1 MPSYRAPADAAG
13 LTDEQIRAVL
23 AAAMGY
29 DNRRPGDLN
38 VAAWREASQVG
49 RWTLGEAVEA
59 VHQHYATQ
67 TDFLMPGHVTQRIK
81 AARRTAPLP
90 AERQLPTAPPAEPE
104 RVRAAVAEIGARLG
118 WPERNTTA
126 SDPELSVVC
135 PHERC
140 RAGKH
145 RPCGYRLTRGAHAGE
160 WRPIRGYHPSRTK
173 AAQQKEADH
182 A

>member
-1 MPSYRAPADAAG
+1 MRGAMTG
-13 LTDEQIRAVL
+13 LTDEEIRAVL

-38 VAAWREASQVG
+38 VAAWQEASEIG

-59 VHQHYATQ
+59 VHQHYATR
-67 TDFLMPGHVTQRIK
+67 TDFLMPGHVTQHIR
-81 AARRTAPLP
+81 AARRTAPMP

-104 RVRAAVAEIGARLG
+104 RVRDFMAQIRRSLG
-118 WPERNTTA
+118 WTQRATTA
-126 SDPELSVVC
+126 SDPELDHVC

-145 RPCGYRLTRGAHAGE
+145 RPCGYRLTRGTHQGE
-160 WRPIRGYHPSRTK
+160 WRAIKGYHHSRTQ
-173 AAQQKEADH
+173 AARQETNR
-182 A
+182 